1 LAGKRSAR
9 RQPARDPSRHELTV
23 ADKLRVRTAFPS
35 FAAREHELRHA
46 PSITGFINTELDG
59 RRGRATDGVHIVTF
73 SPAELS
79 QALGEGLL
87 SFPVTFFDSSGAFNE
102 SGYRAHVALQ
112 GAAGVGGLFA
122 AGGTGEFFSLT
133 LDDYRRVVRAASDE
147 VPDNLPLLAGVGYG
161 TQMAIEFAKA
171 AEANGADGLL
181 VLPPYLVKSEQE
193 GLRRHLSAICH
204 SVGIG
209 VIAYNRDN
217 AILTPETLD
226 RLAAECPNL
235 IGLKDGVG
243 DIELLSALRYRMA
256 DRLIFIG
263 GMPTA
268 EVHAS
273 AAAAI
278 GMTTYSSAIY
288 NFAPQTGL
296 RFFNALRAGRKSE
309 IDDLMRRFFLP
320 YLAIRNRRAG
330 YAVSIVKAGARIA
343 GIECGP
349 VRSPLLDLTSG
360 EQEELAVLMEACEMP
375 VQKRA

>member
-1 LAGKRSAR
+1 L
-9 RQPARDPSRHELTV
+9 
-23 ADKLRVRTAFPS
+23 
-35 FAAREHELRHA
+35 
-46 PSITGFINTELDG
+46 
-59 RRGRATDGVHIVTF
+59 TF
-73 SPAELS
+73 SPAEL
-79 QALGEGLL
+79 AKAVGRGLL
-87 SFPVTFFDSSGAFNE
+87 SFPVTFFDGSGAFNE
-102 SGYRAHVALQ
+102 DGYRAHVALQ
-112 GAAGVGGLFA
+112 GAAGAGGLFA

-133 LDDYRRVVRAASDE
+133 LEEYKRVVRAAADE
-147 VPDNLPLLAGVGYG
+147 VPDAVPLLAGVGYG

-193 GLRRHLSAICH
+193 GLRRHLTAICRA
-204 SVGIG
+204 VGIG

-217 AILTPETLD
+217 AILTPETLEQV
-226 RLAAECPNL
+226 AEECPNL

-243 DIELLSALRYRMA
+243 DIELLNALRYRMA

-268 EVHAS
+268 EVHAR

-288 NFAPQTGL
+288 NFAPEAAL
-296 RFFNALRAGRKSE
+296 RFFNALQAGRGAE
-309 IDDLMRRFFLP
+309 MDDLMRRFFLP

-343 GIECGP
+343 GIDCGS
-349 VRSPLLDLTSG
+349 VRSPLVDVTPE
-360 EQEELAVLMEACEMP
+360 EQAELAALLEACAMP
-375 VQKRA
+375 VHRRG

>member
-1 LAGKRSAR
+1 M
-9 RQPARDPSRHELTV
+9 
-23 ADKLRVRTAFPS
+23 
-35 FAAREHELRHA
+35 
-46 PSITGFINTELDG
+46 
-59 RRGRATDGVHIVTF
+59 TF
-73 SPAELS
+73 SPTELTKS
-79 QALGEGLL
+79 LGRGLL
-87 SFPVTFFDSSGAFNE
+87 SFPLTFFDDDGAFNE
-102 SGYRAHVALQ
+102 DGYRAHVAQQ
-112 GAAGVGGLFA
+112 GAAGASGLFA

-133 LDDYRRVVRAASDE
+133 LEEYKRVVRAASDE
-147 VPDNLPLLAGVGYG
+147 VPDHLPLLAGVGYG
-161 TQMAIEFAKA
+161 THMAVEFAKA

-193 GLRRHLSAICH
+193 GLRRHLTAICR

-217 AILTPETLD
+217 AVLTPETLD
-226 RLAAECPNL
+226 RLAQDCPNL
-235 IGLKDGVG
+235 VGLKDGVG
-243 DIELLSALRYRMA
+243 DIELLTALRYRMD

-288 NFAPQTGL
+288 NFAPEMAL
-296 RFFNALRAGRKSE
+296 RFFNALRAGRTAEVGDIIRS
-309 IDDLMRRFFLP
+309 FFLP

-343 GIECGP
+343 GIDCGP
-349 VRSPLLDLTSG
+349 VRSPLLDLTIDEERQLAALMQSCRMPVG
-360 EQEELAVLMEACEMP
+360 ELA
-375 VQKRA
+375 

>member
-1 LAGKRSAR
+1 M
-9 RQPARDPSRHELTV
+9 
-23 ADKLRVRTAFPS
+23 
-35 FAAREHELRHA
+35 
-46 PSITGFINTELDG
+46 
-59 RRGRATDGVHIVTF
+59 
-73 SPAELS
+73 
-79 QALGEGLL
+79 
-87 SFPVTFFDSSGAFNE
+87 
-102 SGYRAHVALQ
+102 
-112 GAAGVGGLFA
+112 
-122 AGGTGEFFSLT
+122 
-133 LDDYRRVVRAASDE
+133 
-147 VPDNLPLLAGVGYG
+147 PLLAGVGYG
-161 TQMAIEFAKA
+161 THMAIEFAKA

-193 GLRRHLSAICH
+193 GLRRHLTAICR

-217 AILTPETLD
+217 AILTPETLE
-226 RLAAECPNL
+226 RLAEDCPNL

-243 DIELLSALRYRMA
+243 DIELLTALRYRMG

-288 NFAPQTGL
+288 NFAPEIAL
-296 RFFNALRAGRKSE
+296 RFFNALRAGRTSE
-309 IDDLMRRFFLP
+309 VGDLIRTFFLP

-343 GIECGP
+343 GIDCGP
-349 VRSPLLDLTSG
+349 VRSPLLDLTRG
-360 EQEELAVLMEACEMP
+360 RRAAARGTHAVLQDAGRGSWRRGSIGVSGSDRRRLATIRPGRRPCGDSA
-375 VQKRA
+375 RAPPPDARAR

>member
-1 LAGKRSAR
+1 MTLSTTDLTR
-9 RQPARDPSRHELTV
+9 R
-23 ADKLRVRTAFPS
+23 
-35 FAAREHELRHA
+35 
-46 PSITGFINTELDG
+46 
-59 RRGRATDGVHIVTF
+59 
-73 SPAELS
+73 
-79 QALGEGLL
+79 LGQGLL
-87 SFPVTFFDSSGAFNE
+87 SFPVTFFDEEGAFNE
-102 SGYRAHVALQ
+102 AGYRAHVAQQ
-112 GAAGVGGLFA
+112 GAAGVGALFA

-133 LDDYRRVVRAASDE
+133 LDDYKRVVRAASDE
-147 VPDNLPLLAGVGYG
+147 VPDGLPLLAGVGYG

-181 VLPPYLVKSEQE
+181 VLPPYLVNSEQE
-193 GLRRHLSAICH
+193 GLRRHLTAICRA
-204 SVGIG
+204 VGIG

-217 AILTPETLD
+217 AILNADTLD
-226 RLAAECPNL
+226 RVAEDCPNL

-243 DIELLSALRYRMA
+243 NIEALTMLRYRMA

-288 NFAPQTGL
+288 NFAPATAL
-296 RFFNALRAGRKSE
+296 HFFNALRAGRRWE
-309 IDDLMRRFFLP
+309 VDDLMRRFFLP

-343 GIECGP
+343 GIGCGP
-349 VRSPLLDLTSG
+349 VRTPLLDLTPEEES
-360 EQEELAVLMEACEMP
+360 ELAALMEACEMP